1 MSGPVVRVL
10 VADDHPVYRLGLR
23 SLLDSVEGVEVV
35 GEATDG
41 EEAVTAALE
50 LLPDVVVM
58 DLRMPG
64 MDGIEA
70 TQRITQRNPEVAVLL
85 LTYTDEDEPILA
97 ALQKGARGYVL
108 KDAGQDAILRA
119 IHDVAN
125 GEMIFGA
132 SIAKRI
138 GGLLAAGSTGT
149 ERAFPELTAR
159 QYEILELIAQ
169 GLSNQLIA
177 RRLGLGEKTVRNC
190 VTDIYT
196 KLRVADR
203 GQAIV
208 RAREAGLGRAG
219 TPRR

>member
-23 SLLDSVEGVEVV
+23 SLLDSVDGVEVV
-35 GEATDG
+35 GEAADG

-64 MDGIEA
+64 VDGIEA
-70 TQRITQRNPEVAVLL
+70 TERITQRNPEVAVLL

-132 SIAKRI
+132 SIAKRV
-138 GGLLAAGSTGT
+138 GSLLSARPTASA
-149 ERAFPELTAR
+149 RPFPELTAR

-169 GLSNQLIA
+169 GHSNPLIA
-177 RRLGLGEKTVRNC
+177 RRLGVGEKTVRNC
-190 VTDIYT
+190 VTEIYT

-219 TPRR
+219 MERR